1 MNVQDRNNR
10 RMLSEINV
18 TPFVDVMLV
27 LLVIFMVTAPM
38 MQAGFDVDLPQ
49 VKSAKVETTESP
61 LIVSITKEQKIK
73 LQNLEVTVDR
83 LKPKLKLIYESR
95 QDKNI
100 YLKADKAVPYGFVM
114 QVMAEVKDAGFEK
127 MGMITLPLEGKE

>member
-49 VKSAKVETTESP
+49 VKAAKVETSEQP

-73 LQNLEVTVDR
+73 LQNLEVTIDR

-95 QDKNI
+95 RDKDI

-114 QVMAEVKDAGFEK
+114 QVMAEVKDSGFEK

>member
-1 MNVQDRNNR
+1 MASQRNDR

-49 VKSAKVETTESP
+49 VKAAT
-61 LIVSITKEQKIK
+61 LATKEQPLILSISKDKKIK
-73 LQNLEVTVDR
+73 IQTFEVTLDR
-83 LKPKLKLIYESR
+83 LEPKLKLIYESR
-95 QDKNI
+95 RDKEI
-100 YLKADKAVPYGFVM
+100 YLKADKTVPYGFVTA
-114 QVMAEVKDAGFEK
+114 VMAAVREAGFERL
-127 MGMITLPLEGKE
+127 GMITEPLEEK